1 MGPVLIPTII
11 FIVCLIGAVAVVA
24 YIADQQA
31 EHHDKGN
38 G

>member
-11 FIVCLIGAVAVVA
+11 FIVCVIAAVAVVA
-24 YIADQQA
+24 YVTDRSA
-31 EHHDKGN
+31 EQHDRGN

>member
-24 YIADQQA
+24 YLADQQA
-31 EHHDKGN
+31 EHNDPGN
-38 G
+38 

>member
-11 FIVCLIGAVAVVA
+11 FIICLIAAVAVVA
-24 YIADQQA
+24 YLADQQA
-31 EHHDKGN
+31 ERHDGGN